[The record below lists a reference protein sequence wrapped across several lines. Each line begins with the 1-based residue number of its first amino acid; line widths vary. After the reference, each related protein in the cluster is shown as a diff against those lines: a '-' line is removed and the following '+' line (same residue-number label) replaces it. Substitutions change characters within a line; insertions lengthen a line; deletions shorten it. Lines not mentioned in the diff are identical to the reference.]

1 MGRSH
6 TWGDL
11 HSEDKN
17 RAAIAAV
24 DTFSSSQA
32 LTTSRGDDVVN
43 LDRVAKKLGVKSQ
56 LLKAA
61 FSPR

>member
-11 HSEDKN
+11 HSESQN
-17 RAAIAAV
+17 SAAIAVV
-24 DTFSSSQA
+24 DTSSSSQP
-32 LTTSRGDDVVN
+32 LTTLQGDDVVN